1 MKANSKLVD
10 VLNQLLAD
18 ELTAISESMVHAELC
33 EDWGYGKLHKAI
45 KHQAKDEMHH
55 AEWLVERI
63 LFLEGAPVMTK
74 LNPVKIGKSVPD
86 MLEVAEDSEEAAVK
100 AYNRAIGAARQAGDE
115 VTAHLCLKI
124 LKMEEGHM
132 DWAERQR
139 TQIAQMGLQHYLARQ
154 TKGATG

>member
-33 EDWGYGKLHKAI
+33 EEWGYGKLHKAI

-55 AEWLVERI
+55 AEWLVERL
-63 LFLEGAPVMTK
+63 LFLEGAPTMSK
-74 LNPVKIGKSVPD
+74 LNAVKIGKSVPD
-86 MLEVAEDSEEAAVK
+86 MLGFSQDSEEAAVK
-100 AYNRAIGAARQAGDE
+100 AYNRAIGVARQAGDE
-115 VTAHLCLKI
+115 STADLCLRI

-139 TQIAQMGLQHYLARQ
+139 TQIAQMGLQNYLARQ

>member
-1 MKANSKLVD
+1 MKGNNKLVD

-18 ELTAISESMVHAELC
+18 ELTAISECMVHSELC
-33 EDWGYGKLHKAI
+33 EEWGYGKLHKAM

-63 LFLEGAPVMTK
+63 LFLEGAPAMTK
-74 LNPVKIGKSVPD
+74 LNPVKIGKSVAD
-86 MLEVAEDSEEAAVK
+86 MLGFSEESEEAAVK

-115 VTAHLCLKI
+115 GTADLCLKI
-124 LKMEEGHM
+124 LRMEEGHM

-139 TQIAQMGLQHYLARQ
+139 TQIAQMGLQNYLARQ